1 VKSSY
6 IIEIFLI
13 FLDKF
18 YSGILKRFLL
28 FSLIVFLGCSKT
40 TKNGEKV
47 LSPQDSIS
55 YYIQKAG
62 DESLPDSEKFKINT
76 KALELTQKQSNDSL
90 NFINYFFISFQYYNL
105 GKTYEYKKT
114 LQKTLLLAEKEK
126 DSVNL
131 ARAYSYLGDYYYEAF
146 KSDSAFYNYYQAE
159 KVYFKLKSNLNIG
172 RMYLKKA
179 TAQFRE
185 RDYIGSEKS
194 AVTALGYIRLEPDKY
209 IEFDA
214 YNVLGLNC
222 LDIKDYDK
230 ALEYFTKA
238 LKITQEHELP
248 AIFQAETLCLS
259 NIGLVFQKKNNH
271 IEAVRFFEKALNNQ
285 NLYYEYPY
293 LYASLV
299 DNLSY
304 SKFKLNQKKGV
315 LEGFYEALRIKDSV
329 QNYTGIVQNKI
340 HISEYYLDRKEP
352 DSALKYAINAHEM
365 AKNTKILNLQ
375 LLTLQQLGSV
385 IPERNV
391 EFSQEYIKLSDSLQN
406 AERRVSEKF
415 ARIEY
420 ETDEIKQEREKLA
433 IQNRNIIFIS
443 LLAFLII
450 ALLFVVRIQK
460 NRNQRLQL
468 IQSQQVANEEIY
480 NLMLNQQKKMDQLV
494 QNEKKRIAQELH
506 DGVLGRLFGA
516 RLNLD
521 SLNKRMDDEAA
532 ISRNNYIS
540 ELQNIEQDIREISH
554 DLNREKNA
562 LINNFLAII
571 TNLFEEQKIVNPAK
585 LTTVLD
591 TKINWDAVGNTI
603 KINLYRIIQESFQNI
618 NKYAN
623 AKHVKLE
630 LKKEDNTIKLYIE
643 DDGVGFDSNKKA
655 KGIGLENMQS
665 RVDAVEGTFDIKS
678 KINKGTK
685 TYVTIPL

>member
-1 VKSSY
+1 MKSSY

-18 YSGILKRFLL
+18 YSVILKRFLL

-62 DESLPDSEKFKINT
+62 DESLPDSEKLKINS
-76 KALELTQKQSNDSL
+76 KALELAQKQPNDSL

-105 GKTYEYKKT
+105 GKTDEYKKT
-114 LQKTLLLAEKEK
+114 LQKTLLLADKEK

-131 ARAYSYLGDYYYEAF
+131 ARAYSYLGDYYYEVF

-214 YNVLGLNC
+214 NNVLGLNC

-230 ALEYFTKA
+230 ALEYFNKA

-259 NIGLVFQKKNNH
+259 NIGLVYQKKNNH
-271 IEAVRFFEKALNNQ
+271 LEAIKFFEKALDNKD
-285 NLYYEYPY
+285 LYYEYPY

-340 HISEYYLDRKEP
+340 HISEYYLDRKEL
-352 DSALKYAINAHEM
+352 DSALKYAVNAHEM

-571 TNLFEEQKIVNPAK
+571 TNLFEEQKNVNPAK